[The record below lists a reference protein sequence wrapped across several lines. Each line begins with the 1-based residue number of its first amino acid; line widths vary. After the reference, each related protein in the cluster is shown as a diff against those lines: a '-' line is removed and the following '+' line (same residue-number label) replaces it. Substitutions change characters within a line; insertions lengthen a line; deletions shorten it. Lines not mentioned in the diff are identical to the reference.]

1 MSQPTQ
7 IRPIAIRP
15 VTEADLTQ
23 LCRLI
28 AALLAELGG
37 DDGPEPVSLEPAAA
51 QVLQLGGCGF
61 LAELEGQPIGALML
75 SPCAAIYAGG
85 AFGEISELYVTPAH
99 RSSGVARALI
109 AAACAEGRLRGWKR
123 LEVGAPAQ
131 PAWARSLAF
140 YRREGFAE
148 IGPRLRLLLDP
159 S

>member
-1 MSQPTQ
+1 MTQPTH
-7 IRPIAIRP
+7 IRP
-15 VTEADLTQ
+15 VTEADLSQ

-37 DDGPEPVSLEPAAA
+37 DDGPDPASLEPAAA
-51 QVLQLGGCGF
+51 QVLRLGGCGF
-61 LAELEGQPIGALML
+61 LAEQAGQPVGALML

-85 AFGEISELYVTPAH
+85 AFGEISELYVIPAC

-109 AAACAEGRLRGWKR
+109 AAACAEGRDRGWKR

-140 YRREGFAE
+140 YCREGFAE
-148 IGPRLRLLLDP
+148 IGPRLRLLLTP

>member
-1 MSQPTQ
+1 MMPDAEIQP
-7 IRPIAIRP
+7 I
-15 VTEADLTQ
+15 TEADIPV
-23 LCRLI
+23 LCHLI

-37 DDGPEPVSLEPAAA
+37 DEGPRPSSLELAAA
-51 QVLQLGGCGF
+51 QVLRLGGCGF
-61 LAELEGQPIGALML
+61 MARQEGQPVGALML

-85 AFGEISELYVTPAH
+85 AFGEISELYVIPAC
-99 RSSGVARALI
+99 RSTGIARALI
-109 AAACAEGRLRGWKR
+109 AAASVEGRLRGWKR

-148 IGPRLRLLLDP
+148 IGPRLRLLLAP

>member
-1 MSQPTQ
+1 MTQPFL
-7 IRPIAIRP
+7 IRP
-15 VTEADLTQ
+15 VTEADIPA
-23 LCRLI
+23 LCTLI

-37 DDGPEPVSLEPAAA
+37 EGGPQPSSLEPAAA
-51 QVLQLGGCGF
+51 QVLRLGGIGF
-61 LAELEGQPIGALML
+61 LAEIKRDPVGALML

-85 AFGEISELYVTPAH
+85 AFGEISELYVTPSH
-99 RSSGVARALI
+99 RSSGIAHTLI
-109 AAACAEGRLRGWKR
+109 AAACAEGRRRGWRR